1 MGSITVAAQSVCD
14 HRPVRRGTQRS
25 VPARLGAALVVLAG
39 LCGTGALVAT
49 GGSAAEAAGVNP
61 YQVTFVA
68 RQCPEYSDIMA
79 NLARNNIQ
87 ESQQDLGPNSVY
99 SSGQPIAPSIES
111 ANDPA
116 CTPLDGWQ
124 FTFGNGIN
132 GQTPGSHLSRVSN
145 PVSPPITVLPSVP
158 LLDAQGNPTGQSI
171 AAAATVTLT
180 QAQITAALN
189 HQLWVQGGTPTDP
202 LGTATF
208 ANRYAFG
215 ALRCAVDNLNG
226 DNVEWAGFPSGQTNV
241 FCYYYAVD
249 QSPAPGTIVVQKQL
263 NVGEPEANTFQFQ
276 GNVSYNPGAT
286 PSPDDNPFEITVPAS
301 TSSPSAPVGSI
312 SFVRSSGVPWH
323 FSELANPGWAAPSAP
338 TCVGGTV
345 AIAGAQVTLT
355 LAPGATVTC
364 TYTDGRPDPPSNPT
378 LSVLK
383 QTTGSAGGPFPIT
396 VTDPSSTVTPLVATT
411 TAPDQPVVATL
422 AGGAAFNP
430 LLVPGTYTFAEDLT
444 SVNAGGG
451 GSWALTGFNCDGE
464 PGTPVPGNPTAFTF
478 TYPPTTPLPTVGDS
492 LECTFTNQLTAAGS
506 LTITKT
512 TSGGVGTTGFVVTPV
527 TDPTDT
533 TVPGDTTDPVLT
545 ATTTQAGVPVTAVQ
559 TAGSPLNPL
568 PLGQYSIVEEGP
580 ESSTLGAWS
589 PVSIACN
596 GASTDPTASDVL
608 VTLTAADPHVTCAF
622 TNTFAAVEQN
632 TTSSTVA
639 PAPVPAPPALASTGT
654 DVRLPL
660 GLALALALTGSS
672 LLAIDRVRRR
682 RPPAPLS
689 TEPLSPDDDQ
699 PG

>member
-1 MGSITVAAQSVCD
+1 M
-14 HRPVRRGTQRS
+14 
-25 VPARLGAALVVLAG
+25 
-39 LCGTGALVAT
+39 
-49 GGSAAEAAGVNP
+49 VNP

-68 RQCPEYSDIMA
+68 RQCPEYTDIMA

-99 SSGQPIAPSIES
+99 SSGQPIAPSIEA

-132 GQTPGSHLSRVSN
+132 GQTPGTHLSRVSN
-145 PVSPPITVLPSVP
+145 PVSPPITVQPSVP

-171 AAAATVTLT
+171 AAATTVTLT

-208 ANRYAFG
+208 GNRYAFG
-215 ALRCAVDNLNG
+215 ALRCAIDNLNG
-226 DNVEWAGFPSGQTNV
+226 DNVEWVGFPSGQTNV

-249 QSPAPGTIVVQKQL
+249 QTPAPGTIVVQKQL
-263 NVGEPEANTFQFQ
+263 DVGEPEANTFQFQ

-312 SFVRSSGVPWH
+312 SFVRSSGVSWH
-323 FSELANPGWAAPSAP
+323 FSELPNPGWAAPSAP
-338 TCVGGTV
+338 TCVGGTGGHHRGPGDADPGPGGHGDLHLHRRSSGSAV
-345 AIAGAQVTLT
+345 QSHPLRPQADHRVGRWPLHHHGDRSVVHGDAAGGHHHRARPAGGGHAGRRGRVQP
-355 LAPGATVTC
+355 APGAR
-364 TYTDGRPDPPSNPT
+364 DLHLRRGPDLGQRRGWRQLGPHR
-378 LSVLK
+378 LQLRRR
-383 QTTGSAGGPFPIT
+383 AGH
-396 VTDPSSTVTPLVATT
+396 
-411 TAPDQPVVATL
+411 
-422 AGGAAFNP
+422 
-430 LLVPGTYTFAEDLT
+430 PGTRQ
-444 SVNAGGG
+444 
-451 GSWALTGFNCDGE
+451 
-464 PGTPVPGNPTAFTF
+464 PTAFTF
-478 TYPPTTPLPTVGDS
+478 TYPPTTPLPTAGDS

-512 TSGGVGTTGFVVTPV
+512 TTGGVGTTDFVVTPV
-527 TDPTDT
+527 ADPTDT

-545 ATTTQAGVPVTAVQ
+545 ATTTQAGVPVTAAQ

-622 TNTFAAVEQN
+622 TNTFTAVEQN

-639 PAPVPAPPALASTGT
+639 PAPVPAPPALASTGH
-654 DVRLPL
+654 
-660 GLALALALTGSS
+660 
-672 LLAIDRVRRR
+672 R
-682 RPPAPLS
+682 RPAPAGPGPGPGPGRFLTAGHRPHAPPAAAGPAV